1 MLKTEKLNIVL
12 LSNNHSAHLLNYYKK
27 NKEHL
32 EKWEPKRDSSFYTA
46 SFFKRL
52 IIKRLKEIQKGQ
64 SVRFVIIPNESNTII
79 GVCNYTIESDMK
91 CHLGYSISEEYE
103 GKGLMYEALL
113 KTNQYIFDKID
124 IKTIQASIIIKNQ
137 RSNRLLERL
146 LFKYIGKVNN
156 YLEINGK
163 LEDHSIYHL
172 NKSTHHP
179 TNKKPHECGG
189 LMLFCCL

>member
-1 MLKTEKLNIVL
+1 
-12 LSNNHSAHLLNYYKK
+12 
-27 NKEHL
+27 
-32 EKWEPKRDSSFYTA
+32 
-46 SFFKRL
+46 
-52 IIKRLKEIQKGQ
+52 
-64 SVRFVIIPNESNTII
+64 
-79 GVCNYTIESDMK
+79 
-91 CHLGYSISEEYE
+91 
-103 GKGLMYEALL
+103 MYEALL

-172 NKSTHHP
+172 NKSTHPP
-179 TNKKPHECGG
+179 TNKKPHECGA
-189 LMLFCCL
+189 

>member
-1 MLKTEKLNIVL
+1 MLKTENLNIEL

-79 GVCNYTIESDMK
+79 GVCNYTIEFDMK

-113 KTNQYIFDKID
+113 KTNQYEAERKITLAVSSLYGID
-124 IKTIQASIIIKNQ
+124 I
-137 RSNRLLERL
+137 
-146 LFKYIGKVNN
+146 
-156 YLEINGK
+156 
-163 LEDHSIYHL
+163 L
-172 NKSTHHP
+172 NDNVIT
-179 TNKKPHECGG
+179 TRRTY
-189 LMLFCCL
+189 